1 MTKLRVSRAG
11 KGHQPL
17 YSAWSVWALN
27 KYSQDGDAFVLI
39 YSGGNDLVNARH
51 LSLPSMPPLTPNPHP
66 FTLDL
71 FASLAFPDEE
81 ESHQIKNAPFEKR
94 SISPG
99 E

>member
-1 MTKLRVSRAG
+1 MTKLRDSRAG

-27 KYSQDGDAFVLI
+27 KYSQDGDVFVLI
-39 YSGGNDLVNARH
+39 YSGGNDLVNALH
-51 LSLPSMPPLTPNPHP
+51 LFLPSMPPLTPNPHP

-71 FASLAFPDEE
+71 FASLAFSDEE